1 MPATYGHRKY
11 QAPWDSSLCCCVYS
25 VRDLVVL
32 SYISRGVVRWGNPRG
47 EGGGDGRGGDG
58 TGKTRRESET
68 RKKKDELE
76 KTERGRDKKK
86 V

>member
-1 MPATYGHRKY
+1 MASTYGHRKY

-47 EGGGDGRGGDG
+47 KGEATGGEE
-58 TGKTRRESET
+58 TGQEKREEKAKHG
-68 RKKKDELE
+68 KK
-76 KTERGRDKKK
+76 RMN
-86 V
+86 